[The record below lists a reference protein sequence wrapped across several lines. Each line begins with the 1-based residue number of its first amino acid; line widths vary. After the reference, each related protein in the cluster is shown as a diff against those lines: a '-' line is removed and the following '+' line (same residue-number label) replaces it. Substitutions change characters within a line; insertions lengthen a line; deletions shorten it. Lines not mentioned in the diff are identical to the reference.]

1 VRVENMRATNVSG
14 RSWFSRNALLPAAA
28 AAAALVVLA
37 FAGNLRAEDTVE
49 DPTESTDEKEKP
61 SEKAAAN
68 KSEDAPAKDA
78 KEEKEAGEED
88 KYGHGQQASLRVGLM
103 LGYKMDFRYPNSPYC
118 AETYNLAKGPDEQLK
133 TCGFGAAPA
142 IDLALGFAIIDSI
155 EPFVFTRIGLTGESR
170 TATNPQFLLGAG
182 VRIYTMSDSRF
193 KIFFEPALAYRGE
206 GGTGNAV
213 SAFNPT
219 GFPLEYKKDLVFH
232 LGIGPQYDFAK
243 AFGVY
248 INSGL
253 DVGVL
258 RSISA
263 TLLLNIGVQGRLP

>member
-1 VRVENMRATNVSG
+1 
-14 RSWFSRNALLPAAA
+14 
-28 AAAALVVLA
+28 
-37 FAGNLRAEDTVE
+37 
-49 DPTESTDEKEKP
+49 
-61 SEKAAAN
+61 
-68 KSEDAPAKDA
+68 
-78 KEEKEAGEED
+78 
-88 KYGHGQQASLRVGLM
+88 M

-118 AETYNLAKGPDEQLK
+118 AETYNAAKGPDEQLK
-133 TCGFGAAPA
+133 TCGFGAPPA
-142 IDLALGFAIIDSI
+142 MDIALGFAIIDSI
-155 EPFVFTRIGLTGESR
+155 EPFIFTRLGLTREER
-170 TATNPQFLLGAG
+170 TDTNPLFMLGAG

-193 KIFFEPALAYRGE
+193 KLFFEPALAYQGE
-206 GGTGNAV
+206 SGTGNTNRV
-213 SAFNPT
+213 FNPT

-243 AFGVY
+243 NFGFF